1 MVVVADQVLV
11 PVLGH
16 KGRDDSHVL
25 APPSQEARPES
36 VGAVRGDG
44 VVTQGQQRQI
54 EGGRQGRGSGDL
66 GVQQ

>member
-1 MVVVADQVLV
+1 MFIIEKIFVSSLIQAGSYPL
-11 PVLGH
+11 
-16 KGRDDSHVL
+16 
-25 APPSQEARPES
+25 PSTPACQEARPEG
-36 VGAVRGDG
+36 VGAVGGDG